1 MQISLSL
8 LVDYKGKKPKSLSD
22 IDNEANEA
30 WGWLTTKARS
40 KKDAKNLA
48 RSQHKTNLEENRLR
62 KPFERMSDIAPYFYR
77 LRTEKLDEI
86 FNAQTM
92 RQFLTELLKDPKYE
106 GRFVLRDDFKTIELG
121 KMFTE
126 IGLYLLKNSTNNKSV
141 HENIDKVLDDYKRA
155 SESKMYSETY
165 AEPGNQKGEA
175 LTKKQE
181 NKLLQEKSII
191 EEKKRKTNA
200 DKTRL
205 DKIEEEL
212 GKKYDHFKPYYCEI
226 NPLNEFNNDVIRKH
240 DIEDD
245 ELQTS
250 LRIPRIPGMTPGYV
264 IPIDTV
270 RFVQDMT
277 RGATFS
283 LNNNVKDLKRKIFE
297 LESMMLR
304 LTKKGIKK

>member
-22 IDNEANEA
+22 IDNEANDA
-30 WGWLTTKARS
+30 WDWLTTKARS

-77 LRTEKLDEI
+77 LRTEKLDKI

-92 RQFLTELLKDPKYE
+92 RQLLTELLKDPKYE
-106 GRFVLRDDFKTIELG
+106 GKFVLRDDFKTIELG

-126 IGLYLLKNSTNNKSV
+126 IGLYLLKNSTTNKSV
-141 HENIDKVLDDYKRA
+141 HENIDKVLDDYKRV

-165 AEPGNQKGEA
+165 AEHGNQKERA

-181 NKLLQEKSII
+181 NNLLQEKSII

-205 DKIEEEL
+205 DEIEKEL

-226 NPLNEFNNDVIRKH
+226 NPLNEFNNDVIRKY
-240 DIEDD
+240 DIEFD

-250 LRIPRIPGMTPGYV
+250 LRIPAIPGIASGYV
-264 IPIDTV
+264 VPMQTV
-270 RFVQDMT
+270 RYVRDEI
-277 RGATFS
+277 RHETFS
-283 LNNNVKDLKRKIFE
+283 LGNDLKELKRKI
-297 LESMMLR
+297 LEIQFMMQS
-304 LTKKGIKK
+304 TKKGKK